1 MTSGGLWNY
10 YGYEIDDADCE
21 SVGKSFGSD
30 GKSFGYKTNCRK
42 NTKKTSTTRSSTQ
55 ENPQAQRP
63 MPASHVK
70 PLFYS
75 NILVIFEDFLIYH

>member
-10 YGYEIDDADCE
+10 YGYEIDDADYE

-42 NTKKTSTTRSSTQ
+42 NTKKTSTTRSRRTRKSASTTT
-55 ENPQAQRP
+55 N
-63 MPASHVK
+63 AS
-70 PLFYS
+70 FTC
-75 NILVIFEDFLIYH
+75 